1 MTTPATLEQEG
12 STLVLVDQPWARVKN
27 AVPIPATADLQ
38 AELLQLD
45 PAAFA
50 ALLRCHLVP
59 RDNQP
64 DARQRWSNLWAAIDA
79 DADLTEQTFDVL
91 EEFLDACEAAASD
104 DTLTDQQRRR
114 AVKFGRFCDD
124 AWQRLQN
131 VPDAAEPLAWA
142 GRAARGFN
150 TPARRVLATL
160 VDAIDR
166 HRQTIQEEGEARPA
180 DDQLWAVLRA
190 VSLDPARSRR

>member
-1 MTTPATLEQEG
+1 M
-12 STLVLVDQPWARVKN
+12 LVDQPWARVKN
-27 AVPIPATADLQ
+27 PIPIPATADLQ
-38 AELLQLD
+38 AELLRLD

-64 DARQRWSNLWAAIDA
+64 DARQRWSILWAAIDA
-79 DADLTEQTFDVL
+79 DPDLADQTFDVL
-91 EEFLDACEAAASD
+91 EEFLDACDAAASD
-104 DTLTDQQRRR
+104 DTLNDQQRKR
-114 AVKFGRFCDD
+114 AVKFRRFCDD

-131 VPDAAEPLAWA
+131 VPAAAEPLAWA
-142 GRAARGFN
+142 GRAASGFN
-150 TPARRVLATL
+150 LPARRVLATL

-166 HRQTIQEEGEARPA
+166 HRQTIQEEGEARAA

-190 VSLDPARSRR
+190 VSLDPTRARR